1 MKKIFYLLII
11 NILSIITPAVVMA
24 QSDVRELTNLVIF
37 VRFADDDEITHSF
50 DAIDTMFN
58 GKTDGYLSVYNFY
71 KVMSYDKIHYNT
83 VYTNNI
89 QNGVIVSYQDV
100 YPRGYFE
107 PYSALNPEGYQGEN
121 PFMGVSMREAELL
134 GRIVRYVDS
143 MHLVDSSV
151 VLDGDGD
158 GDIDNISFIVKGGT
172 GAWASILWPHME
184 YFPHDSLDYVAMI
197 NGVRPNTFNFEF
209 EGAQSSLFSAH
220 VFRHEMGHSLDLP
233 DLYHYINYDYV
244 SPAGSWDMMCYNYG
258 SNHTA
263 AIYKNKILHVSDDPI
278 EITEDGDYTLLSVG
292 SSPSQNCYFI
302 RSEIDPNQWF
312 VFEYRNQ
319 SDLFEEGIPGTGL
332 LVARWN
338 DTVPLD
344 YYGMFANAFFDF
356 HTQAHQYW
364 IFRPYSA
371 IDTIGGNI
379 YDAHFSAATGRTS
392 FGPTTD
398 PHPYLT
404 DGTPET
410 SFEITDIQE
419 NGTQLTFHVHFLN
432 VGVSELEV
440 SDGLRV
446 WPNPARDNLTI
457 EGENICRVE
466 LFNAVGRQ
474 VLAHF
479 SVTDNRS
486 TLSVSHLPAGVYV
499 LKALKNDGSST
510 VRKVVVR

>member
-1 MKKIFYLLII
+1 MKKVFYLLII
-11 NILSIITPAVVMA
+11 NILAIMMPAVAVA
-24 QSDVRELTNLVIF
+24 QNDVRELTNLVVF
-37 VRFADDDEITHSF
+37 VRFADDAEINRSF
-50 DAIDTMFN
+50 AAIDTMFN
-58 GKTDGYLSVYNFY
+58 GKTEGYLSVYNFF

-107 PYSALNPEGYQGEN
+107 PYSTQNPIGYQGEN
-121 PFMGVSMREAELL
+121 PFIGVSMREAQLL

-143 MHLVDSSV
+143 LHLVDTNV

-184 YFPHDSLDYVAMI
+184 YFPHDSLDYVAEI

-233 DLYHYINYDYV
+233 DLYHYTHYDNV
-244 SPAGSWDMMCYNYG
+244 SPAGYWDMMCSNYTP
-258 SNHTA
+258 NHTA

-278 EITEDGDYTLLSVG
+278 EITEDGDYTLRSVG
-292 SSPSQNCYFI
+292 SSSSQNCYFI

-312 VFEYRNQ
+312 VLEYRNWN
-319 SDLFEEGIPGTGL
+319 DLFDEGIPGTGL

-344 YYGMFANAFFDF
+344 YMGMFANAFFDF
-356 HTQAHQYW
+356 YTQAHQYW
-364 IFRPYSA
+364 IFRPGSDV
-371 IDTIGGNI
+371 DTVNGDIWR
-379 YDAHFSAATGRTS
+379 AHFSQASGRTS

-410 SFEITDIQE
+410 SFEITNIQE
-419 NGTQLTFHVHFLN
+419 NGTELTFHVHFLH
-432 VGVSELEV
+432 VGLAERDHM
-440 SDGLRV
+440 DGVKV
-446 WPNPARDNLTI
+446 WPNPVRDNLTV
-457 EGENICRVE
+457 EGENVCRVE
-466 LFNAVGRQ
+466 LYDAVGHR
-474 VLAHF
+474 VLVHP
-479 SVTDNRS
+479 SVTDSRNII
-486 TLSVSHLPAGVYV
+486 SVSHLPAGIYV
-499 LKALKNDGSST
+499 LKAYRTDGTSV